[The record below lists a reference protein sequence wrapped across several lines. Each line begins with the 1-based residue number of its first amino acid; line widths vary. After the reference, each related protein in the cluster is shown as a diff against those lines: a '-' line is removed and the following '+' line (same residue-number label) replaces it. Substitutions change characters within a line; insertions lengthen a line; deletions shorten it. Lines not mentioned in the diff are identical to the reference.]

1 MPKDVYKIIKDQD
14 QDDEFSD
21 PIYDEN
27 IEEEPNEEYPNEIYY
42 KYELYHSHLMR
53 TSKHILLFLIKKKT

>member
-1 MPKDVYKIIKDQD
+1 MPKDVYKIIKDQY

-27 IEEEPNEEYPNEIYY
+27 IEEYLDEEYLDETYY
-42 KYELYHSHLMR
+42 KDEVYHFHLMR
-53 TSKHILLFLIKKKT
+53 TSKHILLLHIKNKK